1 MLKGKENKR
10 QVAKERN
17 ERKRQRA
24 KARRAHD
31 TSVTMMSATAPLRSS
46 ATYLIGGEEK
56 MPLGNPTLTMRGT
69 ITKGFGTLYQ
79 DNDMCSLAI
88 AQPKDIIPYYPHK
101 EYVSPNCLRDTWSR
115 SGAAADAGRHN
126 PILYGTIIYTKT
138 TVTYLL
144 IAHLDN

>member
-1 MLKGKENKR
+1 
-10 QVAKERN
+10 
-17 ERKRQRA
+17 
-24 KARRAHD
+24 
-31 TSVTMMSATAPLRSS
+31 
-46 ATYLIGGEEK
+46 

-101 EYVSPNCLRDTWSR
+101 ENVSPNFLRGTWSR

-126 PILYGTIIYTKT
+126 PTLYGTIIDTKT

-144 IAHLDN
+144 IARLNN